1 MLRLMTQAW
10 VLTDLSGAIKSAK
23 RELEN
28 TLTSVSENT
37 ATVKASRR
45 HAAGVLLFREHRDCK
60 VHKVLKFL
68 LVVNCWCFI
77 HGLLNTP
84 YGLGKRKRLKKPNLV
99 ICFRVLLC

>member
-28 TLTSVSENT
+28 TFTSVFENT
-37 ATVKASRR
+37 VSAKASHR
-45 HAAGVLLFREHRDCK
+45 HAAAVLLFGEHRDCR

-68 LVVNCWCFI
+68 LVVDCWCFI
-77 HGLLNTP
+77 HGLSNYP
-84 YGLGKRKRLKKPNLV
+84 YG
-99 ICFRVLLC
+99 

>member
-28 TLTSVSENT
+28 TFTSVSENT
-37 ATVKASRR
+37 ATAKASHH
-45 HAAGVLLFREHRDCK
+45 HAAGVLLFGESRDRR

-68 LVVNCWCFI
+68 LVVHCWCFI
-77 HGLLNTP
+77 HGL
-84 YGLGKRKRLKKPNLV
+84 
-99 ICFRVLLC
+99 